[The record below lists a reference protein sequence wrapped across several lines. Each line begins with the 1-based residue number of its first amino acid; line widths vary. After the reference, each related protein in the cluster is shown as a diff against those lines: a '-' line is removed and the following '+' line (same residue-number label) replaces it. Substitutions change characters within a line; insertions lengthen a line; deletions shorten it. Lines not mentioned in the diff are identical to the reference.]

1 MLGGL
6 DRHDRSLGHAA
17 ALSLISQAVDLTHPM
32 SDTPIA
38 ITHDEAQGRFQADV
52 DGHLCV
58 LDYQLRGN
66 TMIIQH
72 TGVPGAIG
80 GRGIAA
86 ALTRHA
92 LDTARKRGW
101 LVLPVCSYAAA
112 YIARHPD
119 YQDLVA

>member
-1 MLGGL
+1 
-6 DRHDRSLGHAA
+6 
-17 ALSLISQAVDLTHPM
+17 M
-32 SDTPIA
+32 SHTPLAIA
-38 ITHDEAQGRFQADV
+38 HDEPQGRFQADV
-52 DGHLCV
+52 DGHRCV
-58 LDYQLRGN
+58 LDYQLRDN

-72 TGVPGAIG
+72 TGVPDAVG

-101 LVLPVCSYAAA
+101 LVLPLCSYAAV